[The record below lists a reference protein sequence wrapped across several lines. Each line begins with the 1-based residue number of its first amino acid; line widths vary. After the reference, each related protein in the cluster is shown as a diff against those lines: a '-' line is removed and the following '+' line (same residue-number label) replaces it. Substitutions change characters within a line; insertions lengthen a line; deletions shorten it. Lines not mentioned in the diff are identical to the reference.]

1 MAIYYARKAGNVNAT
16 DVWATTP
23 SGTASNLFSSFTS
36 ADTLYANGF
45 SVTLNVN
52 TTVLDVRTDNTNSAT
67 AGGAFTL
74 SDGVTLTANVVAGSN
89 NGCVGYSGN
98 GLNSATIVGSVTGG
112 TGTSASGA
120 VLMSGTGTLNI
131 VGNVT
136 AGSTSQSSGVQFQ
149 SGNGTINIT
158 GNVTGGGSGNAYGVF
173 VNIGTAQTLNIT
185 GIVTGGSAGVGVLAN
200 VAYTLNLTGTAV
212 GGVVSAGISVTG
224 SATVTATRAKGN
236 GFGNG
241 SSGLSAAVGISVTVQ
256 TSNTRVYEVEY
267 GDRGQSPTSGPII
280 LLNDTSNVVLF
291 YRTSG
296 GKKTLI
302 DSSASAGHPAITN
315 VRSGIAYAN
324 NNLTGTCAVPA
335 ASSVAVGVAVD
346 NTTGTAVLT
355 QADVETAL
363 ASFSSGRLSNCS
375 TVASV
380 GQQLSDVLS
389 G

>member
-158 GNVTGGGSGNAYGVF
+158 GNVTGGGSGTAYGVF

-241 SSGLSAAVGISVTVQ
+241 SSGLSSAVGISVTVQ

-302 DSSASAGHPAITN
+302 DSSASAGHPVTTN

-324 NNLTGTCAVPA
+324 GNLTGTCAVPA

-355 QADVETAL
+355 QSNVETAL

-380 GQQLSDVLS
+380 GQQLSDALS

>member
-1 MAIYYARKAGNVNAT
+1 
-16 DVWATTP
+16 
-23 SGTASNLFSSFTS
+23 LFPSFTS

-74 SDGVTLTANVVAGSN
+74 NDGVTLTANVVAGST

-173 VNIGTAQTLNIT
+173 VNLGTAQTLNIT
-185 GIVTGGSAGVGVLAN
+185 GIVTGGSAGVGVLAS
-200 VAYTLNLTGTAV
+200 VAYTINLTGTAV
-212 GGVVSAGISVTG
+212 GGVGAAGISVTG

-256 TSNTRVYEVEY
+256 TSNTRVYEIEY
-267 GDRGQSPTSGPII
+267 GDLGMSPTSGPII
-280 LLNDTSNVVLF
+280 LLNDTSNVALF

-315 VRSGIAYAN
+315 VRSGISYAN
-324 NNLTGTCAVPA
+324 GNLTGTCAVPSA
-335 ASSVAVGVAVD
+335 GSVALGVAVD
-346 NTTGTAVLT
+346 NTTGTAILT

-363 ASFSSGRLSNCS
+363 ASFSSGRLSNCA

-380 GQQLSDVLS
+380 GQQIIMLAEA
-389 G
+389 

>member
-173 VNIGTAQTLNIT
+173 VNLGTAQTLNIT

-302 DSSASAGHPAITN
+302 DSSASAGHPSITN

-335 ASSVAVGVAVD
+335 ASSVTVGVAVD

-363 ASFSSGRLSNCS
+363 ASFSSGRLSNCA
-375 TVASV
+375 TVATV
-380 GQQLSDVLS
+380 GQQLSDALS

>member
-16 DVWATTP
+16 DVWATTQG
-23 SGTASNLFSSFTS
+23 GTASDLFPSFTS
-36 ADTLYANGF
+36 ADTLMSNSF
-45 SVTLNVN
+45 TVTLNVN
-52 TTVLDVRTDNTNSAT
+52 TTVLEVRSDNANSAT
-67 AGGAFTL
+67 AGGGFTL
-74 SDGVTLTANVVAGSN
+74 TNGITLTASVFAGSTSN
-89 NGCVGYSGN
+89 CIGFSVSSPG
-98 GLNSATIVGSVTGG
+98 SANIVGAVTGG
-112 TGTSASGA
+112 SGTGSTGA
-120 VLMSGTGTLNI
+120 VSHTGTGTL
-131 VGNVT
+131 
-136 AGSTSQSSGVQFQ
+136 
-149 SGNGTINIT
+149 NIT
-158 GNVTGGGSGNAYGVF
+158 GNVTGGTGSQAVGVQ
-173 VNIGTAQTLNIT
+173 ISGGGTLNVT
-185 GIVTGGSAGVGVLAN
+185 GNVTGGSASNAHGVNNTTAASTVN
-200 VAYTLNLTGTAV
+200 ITGTAT
-212 GGVVSAGISVTG
+212 GGSSSANGLNLSTTGTSTVIGTAIGGSAGIGVSVTAAG
-224 SATVTATRAKGN
+224 TVTVTRAKGN

-241 SSGLSAAVGISVTVQ
+241 SAGLSATVGVNAAQNSA
-256 TSNTRVYEVEY
+256 TRVYEIEY

-355 QADVETAL
+355 QSNVETAL

-380 GQQLSDVLS
+380 GQQLSDALS